1 MDYKRYW
8 DQEQGT
14 RHRAQYL
21 RRDRFLVDL
30 CPSLCKLSGP
40 IQCLNRRAHMKSPS
54 HSFIYLD
61 HNATTPVDPSAA
73 KAMMPFIQEEFGNP
87 SSPYILGT
95 RAKERLEQCREEVA
109 MLLGCKSHEVVFTS
123 GGSESNNMVLKGIV
137 DLRNPANFHII
148 TSAVEHPAI
157 INPVL
162 FLEELG
168 FGVTILPVD
177 TFGLVDPEEV
187 RGAIKPHT
195 SLISIMLA
203 NNETG
208 TLQPIRE
215 ISQIAREHRIPLHT
229 DAAQAIGKIPVDV
242 NELGV
247 DFLSVAGHKLYAPK
261 GVGALFIKEGQN
273 LTPLIHG
280 AAQEG
285 GKRPGTENV
294 ILSVGLGAACQ
305 VARER
310 LQQDVKNMK
319 LMRDRLQELLFSG
332 LDNLVLNGHP
342 DKRLPNTLN
351 VSVPRIQGNKILDG
365 LPTLYASTGAACHD
379 RSVELS
385 HVLSAMGVPP
395 EVGMGALRL
404 TVGRTNDMEQIEEAA
419 RLIVKRVKELE
430 GR

>member
-1 MDYKRYW
+1 
-8 DQEQGT
+8 
-14 RHRAQYL
+14 
-21 RRDRFLVDL
+21 
-30 CPSLCKLSGP
+30 
-40 IQCLNRRAHMKSPS
+40 MKSPS

-87 SSPYILGT
+87 SSPYPLGT
-95 RAKERLEQCREEVA
+95 RAKERLEQCRQEVA
-109 MLLGCKSHEVVFTS
+109 LLLGCKNHEVVFTS

-137 DLRNPANFHII
+137 DLRNPGNFHII
-148 TSAVEHPAI
+148 ASAVEHPAI
-157 INPVL
+157 INPLL

-168 FGVTILPVD
+168 VDVTVLPVD

-187 RGAIKPHT
+187 RRAIKPHT

-215 ISQIAREHRIPLHT
+215 ISQLAREHGIPLHT

-261 GVGALFIKEGQN
+261 GVGALFIREGQN

-280 AAQEG
+280 ARQEG
-285 GKRPGTENV
+285 GKRPGTENL
-294 ILSVGLGAACQ
+294 ILTVGLGVACQ

-310 LQQDVKNMK
+310 LQRDIQNMK
-319 LMRDRLQELLFSG
+319 LMRDRLQELLFGG
-332 LDNLVLNGHP
+332 LEDLVLNGHP
-342 DKRLPNTLN
+342 DERLPNTLN
-351 VSVPRIQGNKILDG
+351 VSVPHIEGNKILDG
-365 LPTLYASTGAACHD
+365 LSTLYASTGAACHD

-404 TVGRTNDMEQIEEAA
+404 TVGRTNDMEQIEEAG

>member
-1 MDYKRYW
+1 
-8 DQEQGT
+8 
-14 RHRAQYL
+14 
-21 RRDRFLVDL
+21 
-30 CPSLCKLSGP
+30 
-40 IQCLNRRAHMKSPS
+40 MKSPS

-73 KAMMPFIQEEFGNP
+73 KAMMPFIRDEFGNP
-87 SSPYILGT
+87 SSPYLLGT

-109 MLLGCKSHEVVFTS
+109 TLLGCKNHEVVFTS

-137 DLRNPANFHII
+137 NLRNPGNFHII

-157 INPVL
+157 INPLL

-168 FGVTILPVD
+168 VAVTILPVD

-187 RGAIKPHT
+187 EGAIKPHT

-208 TLQPIRE
+208 ALQPIRE
-215 ISQIAREHRIPLHT
+215 ISQLAREHGIPLHT

-261 GVGALFIKEGQN
+261 GVGALFIREGHN

-294 ILSVGLGAACQ
+294 ILSVGLGVACQ

-310 LQQDVKNMK
+310 LQQDMKNMK
-319 LMRDRLQELLFSG
+319 LMRDRLEELLFSG
-332 LDNLVLNGHP
+332 LDNLFLNGHP
-342 DKRLPNTLN
+342 HKRLPNTLN
-351 VSVPRIQGNKILDG
+351 VSVPHIEGSKILDG

-419 RLIVKRVKELE
+419 QLIVKRVKELE
-430 GR
+430 NREDAY